1 MYDSIF
7 KEDSKAFVD
16 YYYQHVVPGNRILA
30 ADSQE
35 QDSRKIQCM
44 IHFNPH
50 MLNICGNAREA
61 YYLVAVA
68 TRPECRKQGIMGRL
82 MEHALKE
89 IAKNHMPFTFLM
101 PANPAYYYG
110 QGFSFF
116 PNQPLEKTQ
125 AGDGFRQPEEKI
137 QEGSSFRKPEEEL
150 QVENSFD
157 QLKGEVQEESSFRKP
172 QEELQDKSSFGR
184 LKRESPVF
192 QWRRARVEDTGE
204 IALFANRILERQSQI
219 FVQRSKPY
227 YEQLMAETTAEDGA
241 ILLLEISGVLQGI
254 LAYGTEQNGSRQFVA
269 EIQELLLGD
278 RAKAL
283 FASMSK
289 AAICQTAL
297 PGYGVHFPA
306 FPMMARITD
315 LFSLVPLLKSQS
327 PKLYTVDL
335 TDRALPAHNGCFQ
348 ISLDASGGTITRV
361 PKTGAEQK
369 LDISQLFQLLLSGV
383 PVQLTEWV

>member
-125 AGDGFRQPEEKI
+125 AGDGFGQPEEKI
-137 QEGSSFRKPEEEL
+137 Q
-150 QVENSFD
+150 
-157 QLKGEVQEESSFRKP
+157 KG
-172 QEELQDKSSFGR
+172 SSFGR

-204 IALFANRILERQSQI
+204 IALFANRILERKSQI
-219 FVQRSKPY
+219 FVQRSKAY

-241 ILLLEISGVLQGI
+241 ILLLEISGVLQGV
-254 LAYGTEQNGSRQFVA
+254 LAYGTEQNGSGQFVA

-369 LDISQLFQLLLSGV
+369 LDISQLFQLLLSDV
-383 PVQLTEWV
+383 AVHLTEWV

>member
-1 MYDSIF
+1 MHFLDTQGKQDTRSMYDSIF

-125 AGDGFRQPEEKI
+125 AGDGFGQPEEKI
-137 QEGSSFRKPEEEL
+137 Q
-150 QVENSFD
+150 
-157 QLKGEVQEESSFRKP
+157 KG
-172 QEELQDKSSFGR
+172 SSFGR

-204 IALFANRILERQSQI
+204 IALFANRILERKSQI
-219 FVQRSKPY
+219 FVQRSKAY

-241 ILLLEISGVLQGI
+241 ILLLEISGVLQGV
-254 LAYGTEQNGSRQFVA
+254 LAYGTEQNGSGQFVA

-369 LDISQLFQLLLSGV
+369 LDISQLFQLLLSDV
-383 PVQLTEWV
+383 AVHLTEWV